1 MVDMF
6 GIVPPVG
13 RGLDVESVWFELLEE
28 LFGPVGEGGGGIGGA
43 YEGEGALMF
52 GICEYGEC
60 IFEGIESISHTIINI
75 AIDVWGSNKSMEDL
89 SASHSLFN
97 I

>member
-1 MVDMF
+1 MF

-60 IFEGIESISHTIINI
+60 IFEGIESIIHTIINI
-75 AIDVWGSNKSMEDL
+75 SIDLNLFKSIWIFFIDLKFSNRFK
-89 SASHSLFN
+89 
-97 I
+97 